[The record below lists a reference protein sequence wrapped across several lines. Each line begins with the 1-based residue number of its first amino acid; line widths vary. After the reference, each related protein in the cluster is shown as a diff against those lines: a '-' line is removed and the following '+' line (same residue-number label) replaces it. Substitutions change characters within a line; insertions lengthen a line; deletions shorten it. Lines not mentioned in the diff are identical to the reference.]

1 MLTYYEHPSFD
12 CSAAV
17 VWEDAGPL
25 SRPVTF
31 DLLTLT
37 PKINPRLRFLN
48 VIVVCSEFG
57 GLRFNDFSTYHMKT
71 NTVTYIHYIQS
82 DTCSWL
88 VMLCISALYAVG
100 RDDLFHSLQDR
111 GTQNEWYEGPH
122 SRYSDV
128 IHGGVEQRN
137 IFDSLLGRQSLQ
149 KWQFRCKAPEA

>member
-1 MLTYYEHPSFD
+1 MLTYYENQSFD

-17 VWEDAGPL
+17 MREDAGPL

-31 DLLTLT
+31 DLLTFA
-37 PKINPRLRFLN
+37 PKINPTLWFLN

-71 NTVTYIHYIQS
+71 HTVTYLHHIQS

-100 RDDLFHSLQDR
+100 RDMIYSTHFKIVKFKMN
-111 GTQNEWYEGPH
+111 GTKDH
-122 SRYSDV
+122 ILDTRMLST
-128 IHGGVEQRN
+128 VESSSETFL
-137 IFDSLLGRQSLQ
+137 IA
-149 KWQFRCKAPEA
+149 C